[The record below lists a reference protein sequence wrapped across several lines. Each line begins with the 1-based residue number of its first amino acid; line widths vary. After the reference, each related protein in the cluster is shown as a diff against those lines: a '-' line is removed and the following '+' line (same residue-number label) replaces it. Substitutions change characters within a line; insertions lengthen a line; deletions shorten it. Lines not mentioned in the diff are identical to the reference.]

1 MMRMQRGYARY
12 AQGYTLVELIA
23 VITIIGIL
31 AAVAGPKFIGSAVF
45 ETRGAQGT
53 LLAALRYAQKAAVA
67 QRRDVFLNL
76 NTATRTLCLGY
87 TNNCSSAVID
97 PSTQVAYSKVLPN
110 TVALTASHPILGF
123 DGLGRPIPNVTANYT
138 VQNTT
143 DLGEAARNIVVE
155 AETGYVR

>member
-1 MMRMQRGYARY
+1 
-12 AQGYTLVELIA
+12 LVELIA
-23 VITIIGIL
+23 VITIIGVL

-45 ETRGAQGT
+45 ETRGAHGT
-53 LLAALRYAQKAAVA
+53 LLAALRYAQKTAVA

-76 NTATRTLCLGY
+76 NATTRTLCLGY
-87 TNNCSSAVID
+87 TNNCGSAVID
-97 PSTQVAYSKVLPN
+97 PSTQVAYSKVLPS
-110 TVALTASHPILGF
+110 TVALAASHPILGF